1 MKKILQLLFEYKTL
15 TREQA
20 ADVLTNISRGQ
31 YNDTEVTAFIT
42 VFLMRSITINE
53 LQGFRDAL
61 LALAVRS
68 GLDGDQLIDIV
79 GTGGDGK
86 NTFNISTLAC
96 FVVAGAG
103 QKVAKHGNY
112 GATSI
117 SGASNV
123 MEQLGYKLSN
133 DPEKLKKEVDKAGI
147 CFMHAPLF
155 HPALRAVAGIRKN
168 LGIRTFFNMLGP
180 LVNPASPKFQLV
192 GVYNLEMARIYTYM
206 LQQSGSRFAI
216 IHSLDGYD
224 ELSLTGDARVITTEG
239 ETVMTPEQLGKRMV
253 SPSDLYGG
261 NSPEESAKIFRAILA
276 CEGSWAQN
284 AVVLANAAM
293 ALHCTGAFPDYDR
306 AFEAAVE
313 SLESGRAKSVLDT
326 LISMQ

>member
-1 MKKILQLLFEYKTL
+1 
-15 TREQA
+15 
-20 ADVLTNISRGQ
+20 
-31 YNDTEVTAFIT
+31 
-42 VFLMRSITINE
+42 
-53 LQGFRDAL
+53 
-61 LALAVRS
+61 
-68 GLDGDQLIDIV
+68 
-79 GTGGDGK
+79 
-86 NTFNISTLAC
+86 
-96 FVVAGAG
+96 
-103 QKVAKHGNY
+103 
-112 GATSI
+112 
-117 SGASNV
+117 
-123 MEQLGYKLSN
+123 
-133 DPEKLKKEVDKAGI
+133 
-147 CFMHAPLF
+147 
-155 HPALRAVAGIRKN
+155 
-168 LGIRTFFNMLGP
+168 
-180 LVNPASPKFQLV
+180 
-192 GVYNLEMARIYTYM
+192 M